1 MELMKLEIVTP
12 NGVIFDAEVKQVTL
26 PGSEGEFGV
35 LANHATLVSL
45 LDTGVIV
52 IDKAD
57 GSEVA
62 VAINSGYVKVD
73 EEKTTCIVDGAVALS
88 GGSRVR
94 YKPIDAG
101 GPVTNTLSADNWP
114 CTIDL
119 ACRNCSASP
128 MALTRAVR
136 CFMTSPSMRPSK
148 VAAGV
153 LSRGEKGKTWR

>member
-52 IDKAD
+52 IDNAQ
-57 GSEVA
+57 SEQIA
-62 VAINSGYVKVD
+62 VAINSGYVKVE

-88 GGSRVR
+88 GEDS
-94 YKPIDAG
+94 
-101 GPVTNTLSADNWP
+101 
-114 CTIDL
+114 DL
-119 ACRNCSASP
+119 AQALEDAKTLLKSTEASNT
-128 MALTRAVR
+128 AIAAAV
-136 CFMTSPSMRPSK
+136 SK
-148 VAAGV
+148 VEQ
-153 LSRGEKGKTWR
+153 LGKSL

>member
-12 NGVIFDAEVKQVTL
+12 DGVIFDADVKQVNL

-73 EEKTTCIVDGAVALS
+73 EEKTTCIVDGAVAIPSDGNDIVEALEAAKTLLKS
-88 GGSRVR
+88 TESS
-94 YKPIDAG
+94 
-101 GPVTNTLSADNWP
+101 NTA
-114 CTIDL
+114 I
-119 ACRNCSASP
+119 AA
-128 MALTRAVR
+128 AV
-136 CFMTSPSMRPSK
+136 SK
-148 VAAGV
+148 I
-153 LSRGEKGKTWR
+153 EQIGKSF

>member
-35 LANHATLVSL
+35 LAHHATLVSL

-52 IDKAD
+52 INKAD

-73 EEKTTCIVDGAVALS
+73 EEKTTCIVDGAVSLS
-88 GGSRVR
+88 G
-94 YKPIDAG
+94 D
-101 GPVTNTLSADNWP
+101 DN
-114 CTIDL
+114 DL
-119 ACRNCSASP
+119 ARALEEAKKLLKSTEASN
-128 MALTRAVR
+128 AAIAAAV
-136 CFMTSPSMRPSK
+136 SK
-148 VAAGV
+148 V
-153 LSRGEKGKTWR
+153 EQIGKSY

>member
-12 NGVIFDAEVKQVTL
+12 SGVIFDAEVKQVTL

-35 LANHATLVSL
+35 LPKHATLVSL

-52 IDKAD
+52 IEKAD

-88 GGSRVR
+88 GGES
-94 YKPIDAG
+94 
-101 GPVTNTLSADNWP
+101 
-114 CTIDL
+114 DL
-119 ACRNCSASP
+119 AKALEDAKTLLKSAESSNT
-128 MALTRAVR
+128 AIASAVA
-136 CFMTSPSMRPSK
+136 K
-148 VAAGV
+148 V
-153 LSRGEKGKTWR
+153 EQIGKSL